1 MKTTRRRFVKHSGS
15 SALGLSI
22 GLSALTGIEDAF
34 ASENSSGYEI
44 KLESVTPD
52 NGAQNS
58 YHEYDTDSGPV
69 FELEEE
75 EYYYSTGAGMNWEET
90 PLPAN
95 ADSWDLTVDG
105 RGIGER
111 IANGSGGTGLGP
123 YTTDWED
130 LSFQVSVNQ
139 ETGKL
144 SVSSTDSGGQK
155 QESGVTFDLSY
166 SSSKTGGDTIL
177 TVTVKGET
185 KMGSGSSQSKTDVE
199 LTFKFKSVCK

>member
-1 MKTTRRRFVKHSGS
+1 M
-15 SALGLSI
+15 
-22 GLSALTGIEDAF
+22 
-34 ASENSSGYEI
+34 
-44 KLESVTPD
+44 
-52 NGAQNS
+52 
-58 YHEYDTDSGPV
+58 
-69 FELEEE
+69 
-75 EYYYSTGAGMNWEET
+75 
-90 PLPAN
+90 
-95 ADSWDLTVDG
+95 
-105 RGIGER
+105 
-111 IANGSGGTGLGP
+111 
-123 YTTDWED
+123 
-130 LSFQVSVNQ
+130 NQ